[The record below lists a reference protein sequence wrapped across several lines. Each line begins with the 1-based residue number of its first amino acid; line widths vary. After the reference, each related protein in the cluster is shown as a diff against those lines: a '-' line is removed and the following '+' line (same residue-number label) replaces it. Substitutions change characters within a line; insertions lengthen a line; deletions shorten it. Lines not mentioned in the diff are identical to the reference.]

1 VFVAFGRGVV
11 LDHAPRWWERI
22 WLRFSLL
29 LRPGE
34 APRPLDD
41 LIEPAGP
48 HGPDIDGT
56 AGAADRVP
64 RRPPDKPLAGAVALP
79 EPASGSICPAAVSMS
94 GSALRSSGVPG
105 PGGSR

>member
-1 VFVAFGRGVV
+1 M
-11 LDHAPRWWERI
+11 

-29 LRPGE
+29 LRPGVV
-34 APRPLDD
+34 PLPFDD

-48 HGPDIDGT
+48 RGPDIDGA

-79 EPASGSICPAAVSMS
+79 EPS
-94 GSALRSSGVPG
+94 SADETVLRP
-105 PGGSR
+105 

>member
-1 VFVAFGRGVV
+1 MHRHRSLQSRQFVFVAFGRGVV

-29 LRPGE
+29 LHPGV
-34 APRPLDD
+34 APHPLDD

-48 HGPDIDGT
+48 LGPDIDGP
-56 AGAADRVP
+56 AGLADGVP

-79 EPASGSICPAAVSMS
+79 EPS
-94 GSALRSSGVPG
+94 SADEPYLSS
-105 PGGSR
+105 